1 MKTLDTGCG
10 FKAMLEPFVLFASF
24 DRAHLVNQSFNS
36 TIT

>member
-10 FKAMLEPFVLFASF
+10 FKAMLEPFELFASS